1 MSSGP
6 QTSDFGVTTLA
17 EHFRFSVTAQ
27 AATDSLENRVNRNG
41 NTSSG
46 QTQENGQ
53 DRQSKAPLHEFK
65 HGSRLPE
72 SLRTRLLEY
81 PCVQLDCV

>member
-46 QTQENGQ
+46 QTQ
-53 DRQSKAPLHEFK
+53 
-65 HGSRLPE
+65 
-72 SLRTRLLEY
+72 
-81 PCVQLDCV
+81 